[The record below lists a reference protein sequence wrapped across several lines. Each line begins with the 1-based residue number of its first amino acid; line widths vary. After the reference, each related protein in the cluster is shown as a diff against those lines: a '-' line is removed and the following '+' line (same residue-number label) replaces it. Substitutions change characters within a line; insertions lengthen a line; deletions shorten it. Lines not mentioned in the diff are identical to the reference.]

1 MSLTGAAAAAAAAA
15 AADSLMTLLKE
26 GDDADETAASPD
38 LRAAALSGYWAKVD
52 VRFSAEGPSNSD
64 AAAAADDDD
73 DDDDDDAAD
82 GGSGEDV
89 GFCGA
94 IMNSPSLQNT

>member
-1 MSLTGAAAAAAAAA
+1 VSLTGAAAAAAAA
-15 AADSLMTLLKE
+15 DSRMTLLKE

-64 AAAAADDDD
+64 AAAADA

-82 GGSGEDV
+82 GGSGGDV

>member
-1 MSLTGAAAAAAAAA
+1 MSLTGAAAAAAAA

-38 LRAAALSGYWAKVD
+38 LRAAALSGYWAKAD
-52 VRFSAEGPSNSD
+52 VRFSAEGPSNSE
-64 AAAAADDDD
+64 AAAAD